1 MYIIPGVMGGG
12 GGGGGG
18 GGMQRCTTRGDG
30 KTQKERLGQR
40 KREIHIHTTRGDGRK
55 RQREMYVLYQE
66 RVRER
71 ERGSVYV

>member
-1 MYIIPGVMGGG
+1 MYIIPGVQGNAE
-12 GGGGGG
+12 
-18 GGMQRCTTRGDG
+18 RCTTRGDG
-30 KTQKERLGQR
+30 ITQKERLGQR

-71 ERGSVYV
+71 ESESVCIVYQG